1 MDKDT
6 FEPTLQVS
14 RKKEENDNIF
24 GLKFDLR
31 YFFQKGL
38 LTAGTKIINKRQV
51 TYKLL
56 ADLKGVI
63 INSSLLL
70 SLKIVTRSHNM
81 SMYYYNPFF

>member
-1 MDKDT
+1 MRDC
-6 FEPTLQVS
+6 
-14 RKKEENDNIF
+14 
-24 GLKFDLR
+24 
-31 YFFQKGL
+31 FQKGL

-63 INSSLLL
+63 INSILLL

-81 SMYYYNPFF
+81 SMYYYNPFFEKMPPTRLHYPPRVLAVLAR